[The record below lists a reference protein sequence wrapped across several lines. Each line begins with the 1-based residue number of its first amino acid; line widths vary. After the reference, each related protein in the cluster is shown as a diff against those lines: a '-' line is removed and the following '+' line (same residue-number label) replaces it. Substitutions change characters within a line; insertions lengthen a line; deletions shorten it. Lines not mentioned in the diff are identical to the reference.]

1 MAGPRPGCSLSRVSP
16 LDERIHR
23 AARRIVREC
32 ARVRPGEHVYVEGRL
47 DSAEY
52 LELLAFECELLG
64 ATALVVARSDE
75 AALRRLLEL
84 PAEQLART
92 SRAQLEAARAADVVV
107 VVRMELG
114 DPLPFA
120 AVPPEQEAAAARG
133 RKPLIDAFFTQG
145 KRWIGTDFPTPGQAR
160 AFGLDFAAFSDM
172 FWRSLDVDYAE
183 LQRKADALAG
193 VLDGARRVHI
203 TSPKGTDVT
212 LGIAGRPLDKDV
224 GVVGGATDLS
234 NLPAGEVCL
243 APLEDEADGAV
254 VFDLAFR
261 DGRRVEDLEVRF
273 TKGRAEFVGAAREF
287 EFVQRVVAA
296 STEGADVIGELGIG
310 INPAVGEPCGYTLTD
325 EKILGT
331 VHLALGD
338 NEMLGGTNT
347 SSLHWDMMVL
357 KPTLRVDGRAVL
369 VDGEWQL

>member
-1 MAGPRPGCSLSRVSP
+1 MSP
-16 LDERIHR
+16 LEERIRR

-32 ARVRPGEHVYVEGRL
+32 ARVRCGEHVYIEGRL
-47 DSAEY
+47 DSADY
-52 LELLAFECELLG
+52 LELLAFECELVG

-75 AALRRLLEL
+75 AAHRRLLEL
-84 PAEQLART
+84 PVDQLERT
-92 SRAQLEAARAADVVV
+92 SRVQLEAARAADVVM

-114 DPLPFA
+114 DPMMFA
-120 AVPPEQEAAAARG
+120 DVAPEQEAAAVRG
-133 RKPLIDAFFTQG
+133 RKPVIDVFFQEG
-145 KRWIGTDFPTPGQAR
+145 RRWIGTDFPTPGQAR
-160 AFGLDFAAFSDM
+160 AFGLEFAAFNDM
-172 FWRSLDVDYAE
+172 FWRSLDVDYDE
-183 LQRKADALAG
+183 LRRKADALAS
-193 VLDGARRVHI
+193 VLEGARRVRL
-203 TSPKGTDVT
+203 TSPKGTDLT

-224 GVVGGATDLS
+224 GVVGIETSLS

-243 APLEDEADGAV
+243 APLEDQADGTV
-254 VFDLAFR
+254 VFDLAFW

-273 TKGRAEFVGAAREF
+273 TAGRAELVRAAREF

-357 KPTLRVDGRAVL
+357 RPTLTVDGRAVL
-369 VDGEWQL
+369 VHGEWQL